1 MSPKEFKDRQLRDV
15 GRSVSAWGLWCDALN
30 SPYHAFGTLAEDS
43 AFYRVS
49 NKQFVRTAVDIA
61 EHNVMVG
68 VGVGVALC
76 SGADTG

>member
-1 MSPKEFKDRQLRDV
+1 M

-30 SPYHAFGTLAEDS
+30 SPYHALGTLAEDP

-68 VGVGVALC
+68 RVGVWVWVWLWVPHC
-76 SGADTG
+76 EPCCRGADTV